1 MDSCNILQ
9 VDRTTGFDQQGMSF
23 EMQEYNIIYSEG
35 CLIAD

>member
-9 VDRTTGFDQQGMSF
+9 VDRITGPDQQGMSF
-23 EMQEYNIIYSEG
+23 EIRRYIIYSEG